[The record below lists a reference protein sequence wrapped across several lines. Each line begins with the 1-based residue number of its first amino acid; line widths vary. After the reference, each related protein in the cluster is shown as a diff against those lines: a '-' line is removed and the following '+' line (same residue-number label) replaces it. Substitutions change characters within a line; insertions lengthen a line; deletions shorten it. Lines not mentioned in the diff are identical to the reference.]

1 MTQGQLEQLPAG
13 VVKIFDDLEMQILT
27 DIVRRLKAN
36 GFSTATADWQISRLQ
51 QLGESEDDI
60 KKWIQEALEATDEEM
75 EKIFSDEVYRQ
86 YMGHERAYEAKG
98 LEQIPYQDNIPLQ
111 EFVSAIEQQTAGT
124 FQNMTASM
132 GFAIRD
138 PSGKI
143 QYSPLM
149 DFYQTTLDQAVAGI
163 QTGAFSYQVM
173 LERTVNRL
181 TTSGV
186 RWIDY
191 DSGHHNR
198 IDVAARRAV
207 MTGFRQVQGRINE
220 QTAATL
226 GTDTYEVTYHV
237 GARPSHQAWQ
247 GKVWTMAQLRSICGL
262 GTVTGL
268 HGANCYHDY
277 NAFIPGVSERV
288 YTDDQLEAMMAKE
301 NAPKAYNGRQYTTYE
316 ALQQQRAMETAMRKT
331 RQDIRLLEEGGSDEE
346 SVILRKAKYQGQLQT
361 YRDFSDKMGLPVQ
374 MDRVY
379 QDGLKGS
386 FVPTKKELRSIAKQP
401 KNGKI
406 DVDNKNWSG
415 LNFPQN
421 YRTKRDAI
429 KALSDKYGISFSD
442 SKKYPIDQDI
452 LCDAVSWMDAFEKE
466 YPAFVRLN
474 PEKLPH
480 LAVKPPSAM
489 KNAVGYFQY
498 YRSGTPIELALN
510 GKYHTDKA
518 YFEKYEKSCV
528 ESKWT
533 VANANTRKTFVHEY
547 GHYVS
552 NSVCAVRGGRWE
564 HDFIQSCV
572 EEYRRKHPDYP
583 GKTYK
588 LLQSECDEV
597 SRYGMTSESE
607 CFAECFAEYY
617 GGENPREFARIF
629 GKKLDALLKNTKM
642 SDDGKRVLIPNL

>member
-51 QLGESEDDI
+51 QLGESEEDI
-60 KKWIQEALEATDEEM
+60 KKWIREALEATDEEM

-98 LEQIPYQDNIPLQ
+98 LEQIPYRDNIPLQ

-163 QTGAFSYQVM
+163 QTGVFSYQVM

-288 YTDDQLEAMMAKE
+288 YTDDQLEAMMTEE
-301 NAPKAYNGRQYTTYE
+301 NAPKTYNGRQYTTYE

-374 MDRVY
+374 MARVY

-386 FVPTKKELRSIAKQP
+386 FVPKKTELKKLEQRQKDDRIKAEIKAIGMRGKIELSP
-401 KNGKI
+401 KNKI
-406 DVDNKNWSG
+406 DV
-415 LNFPQN
+415 
-421 YRTKRDAI
+421 
-429 KALSDKYGISFSD
+429 SDFSFDDKHINVERAHKVSRREAERFIREADISFS
-442 SKKYPIDQDI
+442 
-452 LCDAVSWMDAFEKE
+452 
-466 YPAFVRLN
+466 
-474 PEKLPH
+474 
-480 LAVKPPSAM
+480 
-489 KNAVGYFQY
+489 
-498 YRSGTPIELALN
+498 
-510 GKYHTDKA
+510 
-518 YFEKYEKSCV
+518 
-528 ESKWT
+528 KWDD
-533 VANANTRKTFVHEY
+533 R
-547 GHYVS
+547 
-552 NSVCAVRGGRWE
+552 
-564 HDFIQSCV
+564 FIN
-572 EEYRRKHPDYP
+572 
-583 GKTYK
+583 
-588 LLQSECDEV
+588 
-597 SRYGMTSESE
+597 
-607 CFAECFAEYY
+607 YY
-617 GGENPREFARIF
+617 GPNGAVFVDVKNKNIRTAFRRDEYDPRVQKMREVLEID
-629 GKKLDALLKNTKM
+629 GDGLLPA
-642 SDDGKRVLIPNL
+642 DGRRDR